1 MTRSWFLDSSTIFLY
16 ILPFSRVGS
25 RWVSIFLSPLFIRSP
40 GHVQVLDSPGFE
52 EDKNLIRQVFRTHEV
67 WDAAGM
73 DCGFMLGLLLGS
85 RSDMLE
91 VWDVNRYDI
100 YVRWKIMIVFDVAL
114 IGFNLDIWWT
124 SSALK
129 CTQRPH
135 AIWCLRAQLRLDTPG
150 PRLIIAL
157 DLACQALSLH
167 KLSDEAQ
174 QRCDAYRFGFLMSR
188 CSVTWRISRNSMW
201 IICELCLEMFGTNGC
216 DGCIH
221 VTWNISQIRLL
232 QEIWP
237 AKHTEIIWDP
247 FLSICRGRAQCG
259 RCPVPAL
266 WCLLIVEYHQNIPK
280 LMSCHALCRYQRM
293 VNSREQTL
301 DKDWIQHDTTWLLY
315 VENDHSVNICESSK
329 VWCSVI

>member
-1 MTRSWFLDSSTIFLY
+1 MKD
-16 ILPFSRVGS
+16 
-25 RWVSIFLSPLFIRSP
+25 
-40 GHVQVLDSPGFE
+40 Q
-52 EDKNLIRQVFRTHEV
+52 
-67 WDAAGM
+67 
-73 DCGFMLGLLLGS
+73 
-85 RSDMLE
+85 
-91 VWDVNRYDI
+91 
-100 YVRWKIMIVFDVAL
+100 IVFDVAL
-114 IGFNLDIWWT
+114 SGFNLDIWWT

-150 PRLIIAL
+150 PCLIIAL

-167 KLSDEAQ
+167 KLSNEAQ
-174 QRCDAYRFGFLMSR
+174 QRCDAYRFGILMSR
-188 CSVTWRISRNSMW
+188 CSVTWKISRNSMW

-216 DGCIH
+216 DRWMYTCYMKYFSDPATPGNLTCETYWDH
-221 VTWNISQIRLL
+221 LRSFSQ
-232 QEIWP
+232 
-237 AKHTEIIWDP
+237 H
-247 FLSICRGRAQCG
+247 CRGRAQCG

>member
-1 MTRSWFLDSSTIFLY
+1 MKDQ
-16 ILPFSRVGS
+16 IL
-25 RWVSIFLSPLFIRSP
+25 
-40 GHVQVLDSPGFE
+40 
-52 EDKNLIRQVFRTHEV
+52 
-67 WDAAGM
+67 
-73 DCGFMLGLLLGS
+73 
-85 RSDMLE
+85 
-91 VWDVNRYDI
+91 
-100 YVRWKIMIVFDVAL
+100 FDVAL

-150 PRLIIAL
+150 PCLIIAL

-174 QRCDAYRFGFLMSR
+174 QRCDAYRFGILMSR
-188 CSVTWRISRNSMW
+188 CSVTWKISRNSMW

-247 FLSICRGRAQCG
+247 FLSIAGAERSAGGVQSRLFDAFWLWNITKTYRNWCRVM
-259 RCPVPAL
+259 RCADTKG
-266 WCLLIVEYHQNIPK
+266 WSTAESKHWTKTGYN
-280 LMSCHALCRYQRM
+280 M
-293 VNSREQTL
+293 
-301 DKDWIQHDTTWLLY
+301 IQHGCCMWKMII
-315 VENDHSVNICESSK
+315 VWISVNQAK
-329 VWCSVI
+329 YDAVWYSMTVAWR